1 MPEERP
7 RHWVSRQAL
16 AISPQALSALLEA
29 KHHED
34 DLRMAAELREATA
47 RVTHSEAVKARVR
60 HVTDLYELGRLLL
73 AETRTVLGIP
83 AGTIALIGDDTFLE
97 IIASSEALIPA
108 YRSEF
113 LEETFIAGEPLRVDT
128 QFDGLRTIGNAD
140 VPPETSLRA
149 YPLLEPGRSPFGVI
163 VFEGEPRGERA
174 TWLPGF
180 VEFCATALAECRLYA
195 AVESLLIDAALAL
208 ATNRAK
214 QAALGATHP
223 QRVSELSQRLARAL
237 GLGASD
243 VKRVG
248 LLAALH
254 ELRGEEVENAWLQVR
269 HGRETGK
276 AWQALIKRPLT
287 GEIYS
292 SPIDDLKKLLVLLN
306 EYSRGKRLA
315 SADVSQLHLFNRIT
329 HTADTF
335 EHLRMQALESGVKD
349 VDMRQLLQ
357 AVGHRCDPE
366 VVSILG
372 HLFGKP
378 TTY

>member
-7 RHWVSRQAL
+7 RHWVARQAL

-34 DLRMAAELREATA
+34 DLRMAAELREATV
-47 RVTHSEAVKARVR
+47 RVTHLEAMRARIR
-60 HVTDLYELGRLLL
+60 RVTDFYELGRLLL
-73 AETRTVLGIP
+73 AETRTILGIP
-83 AGTIALIGDDTFLE
+83 AGTIALIGDDNFLE

-128 QFDGLRTIGNAD
+128 QLDGLRTIGNAD

-149 YPLLEPGRSPFGVI
+149 YPLLEAGRSPFGVI
-163 VFEGEPRGERA
+163 VFEGEPQYGR
-174 TWLPGF
+174 TVWLPGF
-180 VEFCATALAECRLYA
+180 VEFCAVALAECRVYA

-214 QAALGATHP
+214 QEARGAAHP

-254 ELRGEEVENAWLQVR
+254 ELSATEVESAWLQVR
-269 HGRETGK
+269 HGRETSK
-276 AWQALIKRPLT
+276 AWQALVKRPLT
-287 GEIYS
+287 GEIYA
-292 SPIDDLKKLLVLLN
+292 SPIDDMKELLVLLN
-306 EYSRGKRLA
+306 EYSPGKPLT

-335 EHLRMQALESGVKD
+335 EHLRLESLESDKQD
-349 VDMRQLLQ
+349 ADAQQLLQ
-357 AVGHRCDPE
+357 AVGRRCDPE
-366 VVSILG
+366 IVSILG

-378 TTY
+378 ATY